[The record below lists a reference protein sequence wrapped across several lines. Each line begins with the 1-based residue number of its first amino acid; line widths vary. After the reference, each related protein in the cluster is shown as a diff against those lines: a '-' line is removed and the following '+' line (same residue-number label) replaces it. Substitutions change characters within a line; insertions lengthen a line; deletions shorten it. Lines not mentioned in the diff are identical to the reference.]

1 MKDSRKAEGVEEIFM
16 PGEIEQKQYDVSAKD
31 GVEIGEAL
39 VSELEE
45 LAEKAGPVSYTHLDV
60 YKRQTWR

>member
-45 LAEKAGPVSYTHLDV
+45 LAEKAGLAEKGERLQSIIE
-60 YKRQTWR
+60 RI

>member
-1 MKDSRKAEGVEEIFM
+1 M

-45 LAEKAGPVSYTHLDV
+45 LAEKAGLAEKGERLQSIIE
-60 YKRQTWR
+60 RI